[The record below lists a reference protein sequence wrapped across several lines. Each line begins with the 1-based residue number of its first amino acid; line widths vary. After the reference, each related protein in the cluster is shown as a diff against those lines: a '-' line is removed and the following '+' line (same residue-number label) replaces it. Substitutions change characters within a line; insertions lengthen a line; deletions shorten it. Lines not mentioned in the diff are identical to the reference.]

1 MKEVGAAAMAQL
13 FTNRDAKRVGR
24 IRRVPAHGLDHLRSV
39 RPRDP
44 SP

>member
-1 MKEVGAAAMAQL
+1 MKEVGAAATPQL

-24 IRRVPAHGLDHLRSV
+24 IRGVPAHGLDHSRSV

-44 SP
+44 TR